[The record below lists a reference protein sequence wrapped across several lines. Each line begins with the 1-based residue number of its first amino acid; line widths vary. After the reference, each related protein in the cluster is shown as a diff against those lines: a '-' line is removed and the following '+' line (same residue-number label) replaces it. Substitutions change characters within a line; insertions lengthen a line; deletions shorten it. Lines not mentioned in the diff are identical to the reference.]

1 LVAVQLLLG
10 GGAWVANWGMPSG
23 LIPEAWQSAE
33 PLRARSVG
41 NALVVTG
48 HVVLGMLI
56 LGASVVLAIE
66 AGAVGRA
73 ATVRG
78 VRDELASE
86 RAFA

>member
-1 LVAVQLLLG
+1 
-10 GGAWVANWGMPSG
+10 
-23 LIPEAWQSAE
+23 
-33 PLRARSVG
+33 
-41 NALVVTG
+41 
-48 HVVLGMLI
+48 MLI